1 MPDKT
6 LQFKDATVQIHAGLF
21 GGGVSV
27 KITCRDYAVTLDPEE
42 FLALIYP
49 AIDAAAN
56 QKAALAGE
64 APADP
69 AVASAADAAIEQTA
83 EAKAEAAAA
92 PSAADL
98 DAAAGEEKTAEQ
110 TGTVAPGQADTPP
123 LGTAPAPQAPAPQ
136 QPGTSSGEAPPPI
149 TGGHASVGESATPI
163 NAPDLAG
170 KSPAG
175 E

>member
-1 MPDKT
+1 VPDKT
-6 LQFKDATVQIHAGLF
+6 LQFKDATVQIHAGVF

-27 KITCRDYAVTLDPEE
+27 KITCREYAVTLDPEE

-69 AVASAADAAIEQTA
+69 AVASAADAAIEQSA

-123 LGTAPAPQAPAPQ
+123 LPIAPPPQ
-136 QPGTSSGEAPPPI
+136 QPGTSSGEAPAPI

-163 NAPDLAG
+163 NAPDLAA
-170 KSPAG
+170 KPPAG